1 MDQTKIGKYI
11 KEKRKSMSFTQRE
24 LADKL
29 NISDKT
35 ISKWECGNGMPD
47 FNLLNPLCDV
57 LGISVNELLAG
68 EDISSDTYAVKAEEN
83 IMSLIKENEKQK
95 KNRKWNIAA
104 GIAALVIAGVL
115 FVSEMHLTGVNI
127 GHYFDVVSFAYIALI
142 CGIGV
147 FFSGASGK
155 KEVLLLIKKMVIP
168 AGAMVTVLGVIL
180 TLCSEFEN
188 IHTLMMNLSVCIIS
202 LLYSL
207 IVYLILVPICYK
219 NCKNL

>member
-11 KEKRKSMSFTQRE
+11 KEKRKSMSLTQRE

-47 FNLLNPLCDV
+47 FNMLNPLCDV

-83 IMSLIKENEKQK
+83 IMSLIKENENQK

-104 GIAALVIAGVL
+104 GIIALVMAGVL
-115 FVSEMHLTGVNI
+115 FASEMHVTGVNI
-127 GHYFDVVSFAYIALI
+127 GHYFDVISFAYIALI
-142 CGIGV
+142 CGMGV
-147 FFSGASGK
+147 FFSRASGK

-168 AGAMVTVLGVIL
+168 AGAMVTLLGVIL

-188 IHTLMMNLSVCIIS
+188 IHSLMMNLSVSIIS

-219 NCKNL
+219 NQ